1 MCSYD
6 IRPTNWEWGDFVR
19 GEGIYNE
26 IPLCN
31 ESGNVVA
38 DVDLLASYGLI
49 TLGSNPLLVSLR
61 LYTSALSLNLILST
75 STEMNLFTKD
85 SNIFV
90 KSAVTDMR
98 LKLQVVN
105 LMHSSSSFRRRNEL
119 HESKPK
125 GNEKVE
131 GGN

>member
-75 STEMNLFTKD
+75 STEMNLFPKD

-98 LKLQVVN
+98 LN
-105 LMHSSSSFRRRNEL
+105 CRSSI
-119 HESKPK
+119 
-125 GNEKVE
+125 
-131 GGN
+131 